1 MWLGVGEP
9 SVRRWPE
16 RCWEVRVVSR
26 DELVRDEERED
37 VEPLREEEERG
48 ELEREEFEREEEGAE
63 RPVVECERVPRR
75 VDSSD
80 VTARLPRSSL
90 SDRTRQAEIQL
101 RQSRQSRLFRQLLRL
116 QQLSLPEYSQ

>member
-1 MWLGVGEP
+1 MRARLDTDEP

-16 RCWEVRVVSR
+16 RCCEVRVASR
-26 DELVRDEERED
+26 DELDRDEERDD
-37 VEPLREEEERG
+37 VEPPREEDERG
-48 ELEREEFEREEEGAE
+48 ELEREEDGAE
-63 RPVVECERVPRR
+63 RTDVECERVPRR